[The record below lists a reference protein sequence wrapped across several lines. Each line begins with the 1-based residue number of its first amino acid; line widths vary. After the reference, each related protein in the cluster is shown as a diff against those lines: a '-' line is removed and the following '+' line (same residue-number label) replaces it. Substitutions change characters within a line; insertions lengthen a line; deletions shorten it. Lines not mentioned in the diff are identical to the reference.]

1 MASHPTSATVL
12 RGALAIG
19 ILAFAIR
26 MAVLAVVSD
35 AWMQDPDAY
44 RSLARV
50 WASTGTFGTATANAT
65 TAEDRSGAH
74 AEPGAM
80 DASRAV
86 ATAYRP
92 PLYPWLLSWAYYGAD
107 RLDASAASPSEPPLR
122 DRAWIAFWHIA
133 LGTAT
138 SILTWLLA
146 MRLGLRPWA
155 GAMGAMLVIF
165 DPILLRQSTLVMTET
180 LATCLGVVAWWWA
193 VRHDATRQNPESNT
207 RGDIRQARF
216 QSGPSAMVPGLILGS
231 ILGAAGL
238 CRATALAWLVVWG
251 GLSAMLWW
259 RSPAPDRNPQSFRTF
274 AIAAVVACLMLGGW
288 AWRNQQQLGTPVL
301 TTTHGGYTLY
311 LANNPILYDHWKR
324 SVSRD
329 WDEDAFHRDW
339 QSDQQSRA
347 FASEMEM
354 DRFAQSLAMQSIREE
369 PGTFLWGCVIRQGWF
384 WALWP
389 ASRQASLWQQRAI
402 GIWYAVVLGWAALGG
417 VLLARSRGSGKAS
430 AGQSDVATLR
440 RWLPAVALLVSLV
453 LVHSVYWSN
462 MRMRAPL
469 VPMLSLLAAVGVQRL
484 VGHLATARSGG
495 QKRSE

>member
-1 MASHPTSATVL
+1 ML

-19 ILAFAIR
+19 VLAIAVR
-26 MAVLAVVSD
+26 MAVFAVVPD
-35 AWMQDPDAY
+35 ALVQDPDAY

-50 WASTGTFGTATANAT
+50 WASTGTFGTVAADASTL
-65 TAEDRSGAH
+65 EDRSAAH
-74 AEPGAM
+74 SVP
-80 DASRAV
+80 DATAAKDGVV

-107 RLDASAASPSEPPLR
+107 DLNASVASPAEPNHR

-138 SILTWLLA
+138 SVLTWLLA
-146 MRLGLRPWA
+146 MRLGLRLWA
-155 GAMGAMLVIF
+155 GAFAAMLVIG

-180 LATCLGVVAWWWA
+180 LATFLGVVAWWWA
-193 VRHDATRQNPESNT
+193 VRDDASCQTSDSDSKSDLPGTRV
-207 RGDIRQARF
+207 R
-216 QSGPSAMVPGLILGS
+216 SGLRAMVPGLFLGS
-231 ILGAAGL
+231 LLGAAGL
-238 CRATALAWLVVWG
+238 CRATALAWLVIWG
-251 GLSAMLWW
+251 GLCAIQWW
-259 RSPAPDRNPQSFRTF
+259 RSSERNRNPQSIRTF
-274 AIAAVVACLMLGGW
+274 AVAAVVACLMLGGW
-288 AWRNQQQLGTPVL
+288 AWRNHQQLGAPIL

-311 LANNPILYDHWKR
+311 LANNPVLYDHWKR

-339 QSDQQSRA
+339 RADLQSRV

-389 ASRQASLWQQRAI
+389 SSRQASDWQQRAI
-402 GIWYAVVLGWAALGG
+402 GIWYAIALGCAAWGG
-417 VLLARSRGSGKAS
+417 VSLARSGWRKGATT
-430 AGQSDVATLR
+430 GQGDVDALR
-440 RWLPAVALLVSLV
+440 LWLPAVALLVSLI

-469 VPMLSLLAAVGVQRL
+469 VPMLSLLAAVGVQGL
-484 VGHLATARSGG
+484 LGHLATARDGG
-495 QKRSE
+495 QKRTE